1 MASYLT
7 KYLAK
12 CVSWS
17 ESKGA
22 CVDSQCDVTS
32 WLAWYCSSRL
42 STKAKGEILRT
53 TLKTCIPRRLW
64 PITDFWNLFLISQ
77 SYFKFSFPMPRIYL
91 KFHYVITTGQLD
103 ASLKTAVVEAH
114 IWGICSRNLILSRLI
129 THFWIEVYSRRK
141 KGSSLIWTS
150 FDFSWLTLFLLWYFF
165 FALSLPFQCHY
176 MKEEILALFLAKK
189 DNVKYIVDYYG
200 TKLENGTAYICMQFM
215 KSEKKTSLTVC
226 KSICL
231 TVWICPILPKSKK
244 RFNWK

>member
-42 STKAKGEILRT
+42 STKAKGETLRT
-53 TLKTCIPRRLW
+53 TMQTCIPRRLW

-77 SYFKFSFPMPRIYL
+77 SYFKFSFPMPRIYF
-91 KFHYVITTGQLD
+91 KFHCVITTGQLG
-103 ASLKTAVVEAH
+103 ACLKTAVVEAH
-114 IWGICSRNLILSRLI
+114 IWGICSRYLILSRLI
-129 THFWIEVYSRRK
+129 TYFWTEVYSRRK

-176 MKEEILALFLAKK
+176 IKEESLALFLAKK

-200 TKLENGTAYICMQFM
+200 TKLEGGTAYICMQFM

-231 TVWICPILPKSKK
+231 TVWICPTLPKTKK
-244 RFNWK
+244 RFNWM